1 MKCYLSNKLL
11 RLSIVLLVL
20 SFISGAQAHELSTAY
35 VNGTVNSEGLVSGEI
50 KINIL
55 DLKEAIVLD
64 KNENG
69 ELTWGEIL
77 AGKPSIH
84 RYLNERLRFSQNSPQ
99 CHLSLNS
106 PLALQSLS
114 QNTMLVIAYKVSC
127 ENADINTTIT
137 LHYEILFD
145 LIANHKAIVSISGHQ
160 NEFLSIFDQD
170 TSEQSFNLSTSN
182 ILNAFIS
189 FVYQG
194 IFHIL
199 IGTDHILFLLTLLLT
214 IVLVYKNNQWLP
226 IVSKKMIVKRTFC
239 LVTAFTIA
247 HSITLSGTALG
258 WLPVFGTWI
267 EVIIA
272 ASIVFNV
279 LNNIF
284 PKVHQLS
291 LITFVFGLVHG
302 MGFAGALSELGLPE
316 QQKILSVLAFN
327 LGVEIGQI
335 MILIVSLPLLIWLR
349 NKSIYIKYLM
359 PMASLAIGGL
369 AIFWVIERTASLW

>member
-11 RLSIVLLVL
+11 RFSIVLLVF
-20 SFISGAQAHELSTAY
+20 SWISGAQAHELSTAY
-35 VNGTVNSEGLVSGEI
+35 VNGNVNSEGLVSGEI

-64 KNENG
+64 KDENG

-77 AGKPSIH
+77 AGKPRIH
-84 RYLNERLRFSQNSPQ
+84 SYLNERLRFSQNSQQ
-99 CHLSLNS
+99 CRLSLNS

-145 LIANHKAIVSISGHQ
+145 LIANHKAIVSISANQ
-160 NEFLSIFDQD
+160 NEFLGIFDQD
-170 TSEQSFNLSTSN
+170 TSEQNFNLSSSN

-214 IVLVYKNNQWLP
+214 IVLVYKNNHWVP
-226 IVSKKMIVKRTFC
+226 MVSKKMIVKRTFW

-369 AIFWVIERTASLW
+369 AIFWVVERTASLW